1 MTDTQ
6 TQQQP
11 AGGAGAC
18 ASTCG
23 DSSGLCTGLQPPA
36 APPAPRPA
44 QEQQEAAAQEQAAAP
59 ERQEAPPPV
68 QQTAAAGDS
77 EGSGNEAGEEG
88 LNAELGAWLS
98 GRLQRMQPGAELDEG
113 SVRVL
118 GALLDT
124 IATRVLDEAQRVN
137 AASACET
144 AAGNGSAAAAQ
155 QQQQQQQQQQKRST
169 LTSLDIH
176 KVGAGRGVGQVGQGP
191 ATHAPPFCSP
201 TALPVLPAASLQAL
215 KRVLP
220 GEPSDG
226 RLRPYL
232 PAEVKQVC
240 RGPGARLWRVQH
252 SLALLEHQ
260 LLCSVCTRILQ
271 PPPCRAI
278 SCCFPLV

>member
-176 KVGAGRGVGQVGQGP
+176 K
-191 ATHAPPFCSP
+191 
-201 TALPVLPAASLQAL
+201 AL

-232 PAEVKQVC
+232 PAEVKQAWHLDKQSLKGIKKQKAA
-240 RGPGARLWRVQH
+240 GPATAGTAPDGCKEN
-252 SLALLEHQ
+252 AAAAAAHQ
-260 LLCSVCTRILQ
+260 QLQ
-271 PPPCRAI
+271 Q
-278 SCCFPLV
+278 